1 MNGHSSHLP
10 WLNYRCK
17 IECLQYF
24 CHSVVPLV
32 FSHIWWYF
40 PHCTFITFGGF
51 FIFFSH
57 IWWYHPHVAQ
67 YQHHMWL
74 YFCHIRWLLYF
85 FSHFM
90 GTILTLRSTNITYD
104 CIFVTFGGSFI
115 FSFSHLMA
123 PSSYCVVPTSHVT
136 ILCHIWW
143 FPYFFSHIL
152 WYHPHIMQYQHHMWP
167 YFCHIGSSIILF
179 LTFYGTSLTLH
190 STNITCCTFLDPL
203 NTNRLTNYLAKWLT

>member
-1 MNGHSSHLP
+1 MQNRVSTILLS
-10 WLNYRCK
+10 
-17 IECLQYF
+17 
-24 CHSVVPLV
+24 HSVVPLV
-32 FSHIWWYF
+32 FSHSWWYC
-40 PHCTFITFGGF
+40 PHCTFITFGGS

-136 ILCHIWW
+136 ILLSHLVV
-143 FPYFFSHIL
+143 PLFFSHIL
-152 WYHPHIMQYQHHMWP
+152 WYHPYTAQ
-167 YFCHIGSSIILF
+167 CEAG
-179 LTFYGTSLTLH
+179 
-190 STNITCCTFLDPL
+190 TNITYEYTFVTFDDSLIFSYIWWYHP
-203 NTNRLTNYLAKWLT
+203 YIA